1 MANKILFIVV
11 FCMAL
16 IFLANGAESQEEKR
30 ALKCYCNGIK
40 EPPYGDHW
48 VFRHWCPSGYG
59 YTSNC
64 INGLNV
70 CCFPRSG

>member
-1 MANKILFIVV
+1 MANKVMLMMAL
-11 FCMAL
+11 CMAL
-16 IFLANGAESQEEKR
+16 IFLANGSEWQEEKR
-30 ALKCYCNGIK
+30 ALKCYCGKND
-40 EPPYGDHW
+40 EAPYGDHW
-48 VFRHWCPSGYG
+48 VFRNSCPSGYG

>member
-1 MANKILFIVV
+1 MA

-16 IFLANGAESQEEKR
+16 ICLANGSEWQEEKR
-30 ALKCYCNGIK
+30 ALKCYCGKND

-48 VFRHWCPSGYG
+48 VFRHSCPSGYG
-59 YTSNC
+59 YTRNC